1 MDIHNSVTGVHN
13 SIQNIRN
20 WIMYSMNVS
29 NDGYPKFITIMD
41 RVTWGKTPVGAN
53 ARRVCLTYDAI
64 NVLFDNV
71 RRFYDPGMS
80 NICSGSYIFLPGCL
94 LIRLS

>member
-20 WIMYSMNVS
+20 WLMYSMNVS

-41 RVTWGKTPVGAN
+41 RVTWGKTPVGAK
-53 ARRVCLTYDAI
+53 
-64 NVLFDNV
+64 
-71 RRFYDPGMS
+71 
-80 NICSGSYIFLPGCL
+80 
-94 LIRLS
+94 RLSRLSHIWRNKRTFW